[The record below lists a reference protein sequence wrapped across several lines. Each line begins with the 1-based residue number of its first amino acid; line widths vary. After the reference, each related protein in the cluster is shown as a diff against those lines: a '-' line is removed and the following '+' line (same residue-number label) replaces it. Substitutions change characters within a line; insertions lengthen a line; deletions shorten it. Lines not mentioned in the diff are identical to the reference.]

1 MISFIYLSDCARS
14 FLVAAW
20 SVIAMLMIFLF
31 CVRFSRAKKSD
42 PILLTA
48 ALLLTVWLVLLM
60 AANRGEM
67 RNIPADGLIFWVGSL
82 PLAVYILI
90 MVLSVAFCTVTLKKE
105 IRLYRNIIPPGAI
118 REAIDDL
125 TDGLGFFETDG
136 FPVLVNH
143 HMYELALELT
153 GNHLQNGEE
162 FWRNLSEFSPEKQ
175 IQSGDN
181 PVFIRSDG
189 SVWSFSKLVLDIDEK
204 PYIQITAADITR
216 QYQLSQVLK
225 ENNELLDKQ
234 RKRLQTMLANIV
246 QLKREEEVLE
256 SKVRVHA
263 RFGWCVL
270 TTRRALAEEC
280 SAEEL
285 ENILELWKSITAEMR
300 AGLSDAQ
307 YDEDNTKVQLE
318 EAAAAVGCKIEFS
331 GALPD
336 DSAAAYLILTAVRE
350 AVTNAVRHAGADKV
364 TAEITDTDTAYSAVI
379 YDNGSSNADGLKE
392 GGGLSGLRKK
402 IERAGGQLDIKCENG
417 IRLYVRLLKQRG
429 EML

>member
-1 MISFIYLSDCARS
+1 MIGFIQLSDCVRS

-31 CVRFSRAKKSD
+31 CVRFVRAKKPD
-42 PILLTA
+42 PISLTA

-60 AANRGEM
+60 AANRSEIK
-67 RNIPADGLIFWVGSL
+67 NIPANGLILWIGSL
-82 PLAVYILI
+82 PLAVYISV
-90 MVLSVAFCTVTLKKE
+90 MVLSAAFCVMSLKNE

-153 GNHLQNGEE
+153 GKHLQNGEE
-162 FWRNLSEFSPEKQ
+162 FWRDLSEISPEKQ

-189 SVWSFSKLVLDIDEK
+189 SVWSFSRLVLDIDEK

-216 QYQLSQVLK
+216 QYQLSQALE
-225 ENNELLDKQ
+225 ENNRLLDKQ
-234 RKRLQTMLANIV
+234 RKRLQTMLANIA
-246 QLKREEEVLE
+246 QLKRDEEILE

-263 RFGWCVL
+263 RFGRCVL

-280 SAEEL
+280 SAEAL
-285 ENILELWKSITAEMR
+285 ENIAELWRSITAEMR

-307 YDEDNTKVQLE
+307 YDEDNTKTQIE
-318 EAAAAVGCKIEFS
+318 DAAEAVGCEIEFS
-331 GALPD
+331 GALPK
-336 DSAAAYLILTAVRE
+336 DSDTAYLILSAVRE

-364 TAEITDTDTAYSAVI
+364 TVEITETDSAYSAVI
-379 YDNGSSNADGLKE
+379 YDNGDKKADDLKE
-392 GGGLSGLRKK
+392 GGGLGGLREK

-417 IRLYVRLLKQRG
+417 VRLYVRLLKQKG